1 MWGIMKKICLLM
13 IIITKIFRWVIIGKD
28 TNEEVDFRNING
40 LKRGMSSKLD
50 KKKLC
55 CMGHMGL
62 LRRKRLA

>member
-13 IIITKIFRWVIIGKD
+13 IIITKIFKWVIIGKD

-40 LKRGMSSKLD
+40 LKRGMSSKLG

-55 CMGHMGL
+55 CMGHMWL